1 MEMGV
6 DDAGAESKKHKD
18 TPSETQSPDVSQ
30 ATSNKSDK
38 QPLSD
43 PWHPHS
49 TPSGICSANNPNYSL
64 NPRHTHTIT
73 SIQHTRQERKTEH
86 KLHLT
91 DHTPLRTHPG
101 TLASPPTNTSTYRT
115 GGCAVRAM
123 ASATATATATA
134 TVYYSS

>member
-49 TPSGICSANNPNYSL
+49 TPSGICSANNLTPSLQSNTPDKKEKPN
-64 NPRHTHTIT
+64 
-73 SIQHTRQERKTEH
+73 
-86 KLHLT
+86 
-91 DHTPLRTHPG
+91 
-101 TLASPPTNTSTYRT
+101 TNST
-115 GGCAVRAM
+115 
-123 ASATATATATA
+123 
-134 TVYYSS
+134 